1 MSEKYENHPI
11 QLRALKILELSIKV
25 ISEHEQLPDIEK
37 FSLFHGHNGYDDEKK
52 MIAVKIGVEI
62 GREVEETP
70 FELRVEILGGFNV
83 DDEKFPLKFIHS
95 WAEQNAPL
103 ILYPYLREQVF
114 SLTSRVGFKGV
125 LLPLF
130 QVPTLSVAKEL
141 EKV

>member
-11 QLRALKILELSIKV
+11 QLRALKVLELSIKV
-25 ISEHEQLPDIEK
+25 ISEHKQLPDIEK
-37 FSLFHGHNGYDDEKK
+37 FSLFHGHSGYDDEEKV
-52 MIAVKIGVEI
+52 IAVKIGVEI
-62 GREVEETP
+62 GREIEDTP

-83 DDEKFPLKFIHS
+83 DEEKFPLKFIHN

-114 SLTSRVGFKGV
+114 SLTSRAGFEGI

-130 QVPTLSVAKEL
+130 QIPTVAKEYA
-141 EKV
+141 